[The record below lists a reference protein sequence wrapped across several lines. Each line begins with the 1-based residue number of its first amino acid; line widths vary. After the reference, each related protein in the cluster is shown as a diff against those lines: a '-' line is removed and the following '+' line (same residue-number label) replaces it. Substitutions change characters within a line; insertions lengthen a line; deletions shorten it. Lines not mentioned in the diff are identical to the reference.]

1 MDEENR
7 RKLRST
13 VTVNILNK
21 KKSNVIKIP
30 NIEEFQASK
39 LPLLKEV
46 IGVVLGKK
54 DSKTRQSVTIALKK
68 HIT

>member
-13 VTVNILNK
+13 VPVNILNK
-21 KKSNVIKIP
+21 KKSNLNKIP

-39 LPLLKEV
+39 LPLLKGV

-54 DSKTRQSVTIALKK
+54 NSKSLSYDEAIGGVTK
-68 HIT
+68 